1 MTNLFVDTDIII
13 DLLSDRKDFSLYAA
27 RIFSLGL
34 KKEVKVYTS
43 SNSIATT
50 YYILSQRMKIVQ
62 ADKLIFNFLKY
73 IEIIPVDKPILERA
87 FSSRFGDIEDAIQ
100 YFSALS
106 IVGIQYIV
114 TRNIT
119 DYKLSSI
126 PVYSSNEILQ
136 LL

>member
-27 RIFSLGL
+27 RIFSLGI

-50 YYILSQRMKIVQ
+50 YYILSQRLKMTQ
-62 ADKLIFNFLKY
+62 ADKLIFNFLKH
-73 IEIIPVDKPILERA
+73 IEIIPVDKSILERA
-87 FSSRFGDIEDAIQ
+87 FSSKFGDIEDAIQ
-100 YFSALS
+100 YFAALS
-106 IVGIQYIV
+106 KGDIDFIV

-136 LL
+136 LI

>member
-13 DLLSDRKDFSLYAA
+13 DLLGDRKDFSLYAA

-50 YYILSQRMKIVQ
+50 YYILSQRLKMTQ
-62 ADKLIFNFLKY
+62 ADKLIFNFLKH
-73 IEIIPVDKPILERA
+73 IEIIPVDKSILERV
-87 FSSRFGDIEDAIQ
+87 FSSKFGDIEDAIQ
-100 YFSALS
+100 YFAALS
-106 IVGIQYIV
+106 KGDINFIV

-136 LL
+136 LI

>member
-13 DLLSDRKDFSLYAA
+13 DLLGDRKDFSLYAA

-50 YYILSQRMKIVQ
+50 YYILSQRLKMTQ
-62 ADKLIFNFLKY
+62 ADKLIFNFLKH
-73 IEIIPVDKPILERA
+73 IEIIPVDKSILERA
-87 FSSRFGDIEDAIQ
+87 FSSKFGDIEDAIQ
-100 YFSALS
+100 YFAALS
-106 IVGIQYIV
+106 KGDINFIV

-136 LL
+136 LI

>member
-1 MTNLFVDTDIII
+1 MTNLFIDTDIII

-43 SNSIATT
+43 SNSIANT
-50 YYILSQRMKIVQ
+50 YYILSLRMKIAQ
-62 ADKLIFNFLKY
+62 SDKLIYNFLKH
-73 IEIIPVDKPILERA
+73 IEIISVDKSILERA
-87 FSSRFGDIEDAIQ
+87 FSSKFGDIEDAIQ

-106 IVGIQYIV
+106 KGDIDYLV

-136 LL
+136 LI